1 MNWMYDSFSR
11 LRVSG
16 FVCFALALF
25 AVWETQ
31 PVILLAWYHR
41 DWVFHI
47 LCAHITQLLKLKLE
61 HSKCK
66 QSHYK
71 SLCQKTIPRLRLHL
85 TTPWMTVLK
94 TTKALSLS
102 LSLFDH
108 PEWTSDGPTSARDW
122 SLVTVSCTS
131 EFATSPKSKRVTENL
146 INISKPVWASK
157 SKPLP
162 TLPNDVSE

>member
-1 MNWMYDSFSR
+1 MFCIGSFRSLGDATSHPSGLVSQR
-11 LRVSG
+11 LG
-16 FVCFALALF
+16 FPH
-25 AVWETQ
+25 T
-31 PVILLAWYHR
+31 
-41 DWVFHI
+41 
-47 LCAHITQLLKLKLE
+47 LCAHHPTPQAKTRAFQVQTKPLQVPL
-61 HSKCK
+61 SKNHPSAQASLDDPVDDCAEN
-66 QSHYK
+66 YK
-71 SLCQKTIPRLRLHL
+71 G
-85 TTPWMTVLK
+85 
-94 TTKALSLS
+94 ALS

>member
-1 MNWMYDSFSR
+1 MCDRTRAFGCGIHSSMNWMYDSFSR

-102 LSLFDH
+102 LSFRPSGVD
-108 PEWTSDGPTSARDW
+108 ERRSDFCPG
-122 SLVTVSCTS
+122 LVAGDCLVHV
-131 EFATSPKSKRVTENL
+131 R
-146 INISKPVWASK
+146 IRH
-157 SKPLP
+157 
-162 TLPNDVSE
+162 VSEVEESD